1 MSESK
6 KTIVVNVESDVKCK
20 VTKTSYEK
28 IVKNIDSTWPEWK
41 KKLCNQELLVS
52 VKSKK
57 I

>member
-1 MSESK
+1 MSDTK
-6 KTIVVNVESDVKCK
+6 KTIGMNVESGVQCK

-28 IVKNIDSTWPEWK
+28 IVKNIDTTWPEWK